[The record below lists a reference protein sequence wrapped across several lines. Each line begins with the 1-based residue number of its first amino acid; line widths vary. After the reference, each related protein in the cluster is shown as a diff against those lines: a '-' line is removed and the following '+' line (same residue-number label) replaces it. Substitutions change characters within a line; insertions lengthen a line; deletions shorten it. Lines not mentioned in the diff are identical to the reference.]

1 MLKRGLALLLALV
14 MLASVSVAGAA
25 WSEVKVDGH
34 HKYVSVADWSKADIE
49 KAIKLNLDV
58 AYTGENVQ
66 MSIARVDFAEDAA
79 ALVGLAYGQDIRT
92 YERYNELQVLLNKA
106 EKKDV
111 WREMGILKGR
121 GNGYYVDP
129 NTPITRQEAAVVLAR
144 VYRLYAE
151 EPQTKASLTYQDA
164 KNIADWAKDDVALMT
179 QLGVMN
185 GVAKGKFDPKGQ
197 YTVEQCLVTLVRLYE
212 KTAQGKTPVGTYPPQ
227 LGQRET
233 VIGQTWQGYEL
244 YGYAEK
250 AGVTVIAANEGGGQ
264 PGNWQITVID
274 KNDQGKVYRNVIKRK
289 YSASSAYDAPLE
301 RMTLSADGSQ
311 VIYQSTLETDAV
323 DKTGKVQFPK
333 GRYTV
338 TIDVAKGEQTYTRAD
353 LPETTEGTAPDGS
366 KFTVSAEAKQ
376 DVESALALGLT
387 GDAFDKNYRKP
398 VQRAK
403 FGRNALEIAGL
414 AFGENV
420 TQYSQYR
427 SIQNK
432 IANKEPSDLTVDLG
446 IYSYPA
452 GMDSENYYAYSTG
465 EITRQEAAGMMAR
478 AYRLYSGEIH
488 NDMEPLAYTDKAD
501 IADESKA
508 DVQLMT
514 HLGVMTD
521 VGDGRFDPE
530 GPYSVE
536 DSLVG
541 LYRLYQNTCVGKK
554 PDQPDIFALTP
565 RQKQVAQAYSSGPYI
580 TSAENDATFAIAY
593 HGDTGYMAPNSV
605 YIWVVDRNG
614 TCHRYQNIIKE
625 SSNAYRG
632 TGEAGID
639 KLWLA
644 EDGSKVYFQSTLKD
658 DVYFYDNNGNR
669 GKLLF
674 AKGVYT
680 VTLDVAT
687 GKQTYTRADL
697 T

>member
-1 MLKRGLALLLALV
+1 MKIRRLICAALAASLALCPAAFAADTPKTDRIV
-14 MLASVSVAGAA
+14 TTQNGTGYSVSSVGRHIIPV
-25 WSEVKVDGH
+25 SDSSQSFDFSPLDGYDLSTLIISDG
-34 HKYVSVADWSKADIE
+34 KYTDRANVVHLDGDL
-49 KAIKLNLDV
+49 KLNGV
-58 AYTGENVQ
+58 TYPVHYQSKT
-66 MSIARVDFAEDAA
+66 DAA
-79 ALVGLAYGQDIRT
+79 GESVIRATVDIPAASDDVT
-92 YERYNELQVLLNKA
+92 LSAEAVSTAFAVTATSQTGATVSATTTKLNK
-106 EKKDV
+106 
-111 WREMGILKGR
+111 G
-121 GNGYYVDP
+121 DP
-129 NTPITRQEAAVVLAR
+129 YSMTATPD
-144 VYRLYAE
+144 RLYAIMR
-151 EPQTKASLTYQDA
+151 ADLTIGSNKSTVQLSKGCDVTERGFRFRVDA
-164 KNIADWAKDDVALMT
+164 D
-179 QLGVMN
+179 GVLTVYSG
-185 GVAKGKFDPKGQ
+185 GVTSAATIELKTAERQPDSDEVLVTVRTGRGISSEISRDIVKKGSN
-197 YTVEQCLVTLVRLYE
+197 YTVSFSARRGY
-212 KTAQGKTPVGTYPPQ
+212 
-227 LGQRET
+227 T
-233 VIGQTWQGYEL
+233 V
-244 YGYAEK
+244 
-250 AGVTVIAANEGGGQ
+250 
-264 PGNWQITVID
+264 
-274 KNDQGKVYRNVIKRK
+274 
-289 YSASSAYDAPLE
+289 DAL
-301 RMTLSADGSQ
+301 TLSADGSK

-420 TQYSQYR
+420 TQYSMYQ
-427 SIQNK
+427 SIQDK
-432 IANKEPSDLTVDLG
+432 IANKEPSDLTVALG

-452 GMDSENYYAYSTG
+452 GMDSENYYAYATG

-478 AYRLYSGEIH
+478 AYRLYSGEVH
-488 NDMEPLAYTDKAD
+488 DDMEPLAYTDKAD
-501 IADESKA
+501 IADESTA

-565 RQKQVAQAYSSGPYI
+565 RQKQIAQAYSSGPYI
-580 TSAENDATFAIAY
+580 TSAENDATFTIAY
-593 HGDTGYMAPNSV
+593 HGDTGYMAPTSV

-614 TCHRYQNIIKE
+614 TCHRYQNIIKK

-639 KLWLA
+639 KIWLA